1 MHILLTRYACD
12 GWQIKLHKELIGDKI
27 EENMIQQKLGWPSVS
42 FAIATR
48 NSERTLFLCLSSIR
62 DQDYPAKI
70 EIVLADGGSKD
81 QTLQVAKKFNA
92 RVIEVPEN
100 KQNAEY
106 NKGVAVNAAKNDIL
120 VMIDHDNI
128 LPHSGWLKKMISPIL
143 EDKEI
148 FGTGVLRFH
157 YDKRMSLIDRYSAL
171 LGGTDPVPFF
181 LNKSA
186 HQSYLYDK
194 LHLRGKL
201 VKDEKNYYKVKL
213 DSRSFPALGGNGS
226 VLKRKLLKYA
236 KSSPE
241 YFFHIDVHVDL
252 AKKGY
257 IDYAFVKDTIIHLTG
272 NSFLPFLRR
281 RRYFIEKYHFE
292 DQSRRRYS
300 VYDSKKDKWALI
312 GFIFYSSTLVFPII
326 DSIRGF
332 LRVRDVAWFIHPL
345 MCLGILAIYGITTIK
360 EGVKNVFLARK
371 IYTGNWS

>member
-1 MHILLTRYACD
+1 M
-12 GWQIKLHKELIGDKI
+12 LHKELIGAKI
-27 EENMIQQKLGWPSVS
+27 RKTMVKQKLIFPSVS

-48 NSERTLFLCLSSIR
+48 NSERTLDLCLSSIKV
-62 DQDYPAKI
+62 QDYPAKI
-70 EIVLADGGSKD
+70 EIVLADGGSND
-81 QTLQVAKKFNA
+81 QTLQIAKKFNA
-92 RVIEVPEN
+92 KIINIPEN

-128 LPHSGWLKKMISPIL
+128 LPHPGWLKKMISPIL
-143 EDKEI
+143 QDNEI

-157 YDKRMSLIDRYSAL
+157 YDKNMSLIDRYSAL

-194 LHLRGKL
+194 FHLKGKL
-201 VKDEKNYYKVKL
+201 VQEEKDYYKVKL
-213 DSRSFPALGGNGS
+213 DPKSLPALGGNGS
-226 VLKRKLLKYA
+226 VLKRKLLKFA
-236 KSSPE
+236 NSSPD
-241 YFFHIDVHVDL
+241 YFFHIDIHVDL

-257 IDYAFVKDTIIHLTG
+257 INYAFVKDTITHLTG

-300 VYDSKKDKWALI
+300 VYNSSKDKVALI
-312 GFIFYSSTLVFPII
+312 GFILYSSTIVFPAI

-332 LRVRDVAWFIHPL
+332 LKVRDVAWFIHPL
-345 MCLGILAIYGITTIK
+345 MCLSILTVYGITTIR

-371 IYTGNWS
+371 TSISNRS

>member
-1 MHILLTRYACD
+1 M
-12 GWQIKLHKELIGDKI
+12 IKL
-27 EENMIQQKLGWPSVS
+27 KLGWPSVS

-48 NSERTLFLCLSSIR
+48 NSERTLALCLSSIR
-62 DQDYPAKI
+62 AQDYPAKI

-81 QTLQVAKKFNA
+81 QTLQIAKKFNA
-92 RVIEVPEN
+92 RVINVPEN

-120 VMIDHDNI
+120 VMVDHDNI
-128 LPHSGWLKKMISPIL
+128 LPHSGWLKKMISPLL
-143 EDKEI
+143 EDNEI

-157 YDKRMSLIDRYSAL
+157 YDKKMSLIDRYSTL

-186 HQSYLYDK
+186 HQSYLFDGF
-194 LHLRGKL
+194 HLKGKL
-201 VKDEKNYYKVKL
+201 IKEENNYYKVSL
-213 DSRSFPALGGNGS
+213 DYKNLPALGGNGS
-226 VLKRKLLKYA
+226 VLKRKLLRYA

-252 AKKGY
+252 TKKGY
-257 IDYAFVKDTIIHLTG
+257 TDYAFVKDTIIHLTG

-300 VYDSKKDKWALI
+300 VYDSNKDKAALF
-312 GFIFYSSTLVFPII
+312 GFIFYSLTLVLPMF

-332 LRVRDVAWFIHPL
+332 LKVRDIAWFVHPV
-345 MCLGILAIYGITTIK
+345 MCLGILIVYGITTIR
-360 EGVKNVFLARK
+360 EGVKNVFLAGKAHACYR
-371 IYTGNWS
+371 S